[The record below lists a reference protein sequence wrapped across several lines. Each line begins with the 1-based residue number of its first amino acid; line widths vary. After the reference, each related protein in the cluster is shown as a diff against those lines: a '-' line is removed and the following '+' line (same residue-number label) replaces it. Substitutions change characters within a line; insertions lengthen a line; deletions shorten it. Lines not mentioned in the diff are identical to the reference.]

1 MLNQDRRNWN
11 IGVEILIVEDSP
23 TQALHL
29 KHILMQHDYSVTVAR
44 DGKDALKRMR
54 EQKPTI
60 VISDILMP
68 EMDGYEL
75 CRHIRSDEAL
85 KYVPV
90 ILLTQLVDPRDVI
103 RGGSD

>member
-1 MLNQDRRNWN
+1 MVVLYQDRKNGN

-29 KHILMQHDYSVTVAR
+29 KHILMQYNYSATVAK
-44 DGKDALKRMR
+44 DGKDALRRMR

-68 EMDGYEL
+68 EMDGYEM
-75 CRHIRSDEAL
+75 CRQIRADENL
-85 KYVPV
+85 KYIP
-90 ILLTQLVDPRDVI
+90 T
-103 RGGSD
+103 